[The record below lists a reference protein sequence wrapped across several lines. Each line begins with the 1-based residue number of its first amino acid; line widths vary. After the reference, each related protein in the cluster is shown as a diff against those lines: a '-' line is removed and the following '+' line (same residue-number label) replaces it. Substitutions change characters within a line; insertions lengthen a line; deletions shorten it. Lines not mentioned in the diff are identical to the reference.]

1 MKTKFCLFMVCCL
14 IFLEFSLGLN
24 ESDVLIIQKN
34 IDSNN
39 QVTFLIKLPQNYT
52 MAKAPTIVS
61 ELNDSEFFY
70 TENFK
75 HISDNEYETVCTINP
90 QHKDNLK
97 FDLYIC
103 NQICSIVTKHVPIN
117 DENSSSLWLLL
128 LFGFLGGA
136 LLNVM
141 PCVLPV
147 LLLKLRQLRS
157 KVAVVGSICG
167 IYLCF
172 FVLGCILTFLK
183 LSGEAVG
190 WGFYFQNEYFLKCI
204 AVLFFIFTLNA
215 FGWISFSWNISL
227 KKIPKGE
234 FVKNVMTSVISTLIA
249 IPCTAPL
256 LGTAA
261 AFAIQGTVTELFL
274 IFFAIASGFAIP
286 YFLSYSVNEKLT
298 QIFKTPVVQKIVPF
312 AALCVFVWIA
322 SLLVVGLSIIQIIL
336 VILAFCVSAI
346 LFKKSLNGFALVL
359 LIPIFFIRTA
369 PPVRNF
375 DLKEINQIVDGG
387 QTVIVNVTADWC
399 LSCQYN
405 KLKLKSAVVQNEI
418 KKLSA
423 EFKEVDMTKKNDE
436 VLQFIKNYGR
446 AGIPFTIIFGPTAKK
461 GLLLPE
467 ILQEKDIIRN
477 LRKASEVSKKN

>member
-61 ELNDSEFFY
+61 ELNDSEFSY

-90 QHKDNLK
+90 QRKDNLK
-97 FDLYIC
+97 FDLYVC

-141 PCVLPV
+141 PCVIPV

-215 FGWISFSWNISL
+215 FGW
-227 KKIPKGE
+227 
-234 FVKNVMTSVISTLIA
+234 
-249 IPCTAPL
+249 
-256 LGTAA
+256 
-261 AFAIQGTVTELFL
+261 
-274 IFFAIASGFAIP
+274 
-286 YFLSYSVNEKLT
+286 
-298 QIFKTPVVQKIVPF
+298 
-312 AALCVFVWIA
+312 
-322 SLLVVGLSIIQIIL
+322 
-336 VILAFCVSAI
+336 
-346 LFKKSLNGFALVL
+346 
-359 LIPIFFIRTA
+359 
-369 PPVRNF
+369 
-375 DLKEINQIVDGG
+375 
-387 QTVIVNVTADWC
+387 
-399 LSCQYN
+399 
-405 KLKLKSAVVQNEI
+405 
-418 KKLSA
+418 
-423 EFKEVDMTKKNDE
+423 
-436 VLQFIKNYGR
+436 
-446 AGIPFTIIFGPTAKK
+446 
-461 GLLLPE
+461 
-467 ILQEKDIIRN
+467 
-477 LRKASEVSKKN
+477 